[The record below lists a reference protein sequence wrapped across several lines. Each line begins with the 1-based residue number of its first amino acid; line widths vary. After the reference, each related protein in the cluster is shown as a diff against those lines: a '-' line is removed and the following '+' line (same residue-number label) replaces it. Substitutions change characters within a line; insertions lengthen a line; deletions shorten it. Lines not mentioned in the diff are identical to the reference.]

1 MAAALLVYSR
11 SAGMTRALKLTVYR
25 LCRTLGLFA
34 VARFVT
40 RQGLRILCYHGFS
53 LADESEFRPGLF
65 IRKDTFDRRLRYL
78 AAHGYPILTL
88 EQASRLLGNGGLPP
102 NAVVITIDDGFYGV
116 SKLAAPLLKRHEFPA
131 TLYVTSYYALKGT
144 PVFRLAVQYIFW
156 RTKAAMLDIEGL
168 GVSHSG
174 GVVSISGP
182 ECERWMWELIRFGE
196 TQLEEGQRVTL

>member
-1 MAAALLVYSR
+1 
-11 SAGMTRALKLTVYR
+11 
-25 LCRTLGLFA
+25 
-34 VARFVT
+34 
-40 RQGLRILCYHGFS
+40 
-53 LADESEFRPGLF
+53 PGLF
-65 IRKDTFDRRLRYL
+65 VRKDTFDRRLRYL

-196 TQLEEGQRVTL
+196 TQLEEGQRVTLAERLAARLDVDYSAMTASRIFSLLTADELVELRASGIDIQLHTHRHHLPDDEAQVRR